1 MMTKKIRIPLI
12 CFLLFAGNLLRSQV
26 TVTSTSLTPLNVTPA
41 SVCQV
46 TLMNAQAATTIEL
59 RASVYN
65 SAGELLL
72 EVKTRTFN
80 IQSGMNVI
88 QAQSLA
94 FSSVMY
100 AASNQGRFVQA
111 QHQLPSGAFKH
122 CVHIINLGGEIDD
135 EYCQDIESDNN
146 SFLNLVSPFDHDTID
161 TKTPLLTWTH
171 SEPFNLL
178 SPGESFRLVLVKLND
193 GQDAEAAVTANSPY
207 FISSNLFRH
216 ELQYP
221 FDAKALKEGETYAW
235 QVQKLS
241 AGGQGIV
248 NKTEAW
254 QFTIHKPKVI
264 ADNKYAVLKKNP
276 DAGFYTAANNKIF
289 FRFDEEYK
297 GTKIS
302 CVIYDNKHQKIDPQ
316 PENEQKKAEQQA
328 AIEAK
333 TEGYNQ
339 FEIDLDPLRLKNG
352 FYMLE
357 VRNEKNERFILKFYV
372 D

>member
-1 MMTKKIRIPLI
+1 MCFMLI
-12 CFLLFAGNLLRSQV
+12 AGSIAHAQV
-26 TVTSTSLTPLNVTPA
+26 TVTSASLTPLNITPG
-41 SVCQV
+41 SLCQV
-46 TLMNAQAATTIEL
+46 TLVNAQAATNVEL

-72 EVKTRTFN
+72 EVKTTPFN
-80 IQSGMNVI
+80 IRSGVNVI
-88 QAQSLA
+88 QPHTLS
-94 FSSVMY
+94 FTSVSY
-100 AASNQGRFVQA
+100 APSTQGKFVQA

-122 CVHIINLGGEIDD
+122 CVYVVNLGGETED

-146 SFLNLVSPFDHDTID
+146 SFLNLVSPFDRDTID

-178 SPGESFRLVLVKLND
+178 SPGESFRLVLVKLNAD
-193 GQDAEAAVTANSPY
+193 QDAESAVTANSPY
-207 FISSNLFRH
+207 FISNNLFRH

-221 FDAKALKEGETYAW
+221 FDAAALKEGETYAW

-241 AGGQGIV
+241 AGGQGVV

-254 QFTIHKPKVI
+254 QFTVRKPKVI
-264 ADNKYAVLKKNP
+264 KDNKYAVLKKKP

-297 GTKIS
+297 GTKVS
-302 CVIYDNKHQKIDPQ
+302 CVIFDEKHRRIDPQ
-316 PENEQKKAEQQA
+316 PENEQKREEQQVA
-328 AIEAK
+328 VEAK
-333 TEGYNQ
+333 SEGYNQ
-339 FEIDLDPLRLKNG
+339 FEMDLNPLHLKRG

-357 VRNEKNERFILKFYV
+357 VRNEKNELFILKFYV